1 MATSPTTIGRNFP
14 VVNFSENGHGVT
26 KLYGRLFLMP
36 GLWTL
41 IAIIIFPLFFT
52 IALSFSNWS
61 VANAGFDWVGGRNWS
76 AMTENGR
83 FWASMVRLLPF
94 AFLTVVIQ
102 YVLGFAIAMFS
113 WKGIASGRFFRVL
126 WLIPM
131 MTTPVVMSVVWNSI
145 FQETVGPVNFVLTAL
160 GVSPIAWLSS
170 TTPAMFAIIVA
181 EVWQWTPF
189 MFLLLLA
196 GLLSLPKEPFLAASI
211 DGAGPVRTF
220 FKVTLPMMAPV
231 SIGAI
236 IIRLIEA
243 SKIFDTIYAMTIGGP
258 GSSTES
264 PSYYIYIT
272 GLRNFDLANGATLS
286 LTYLIF
292 FIIVLTVIAQVLGR
306 LAKPKG
312 S

>member
-1 MATSPTTIGRNFP
+1 MS
-14 VVNFSENGHGVT
+14 

-61 VANAGFDWVGGRNWS
+61 AVNAGFDWVGGRNWA
-76 AMTENGR
+76 AMAENGR
-83 FWASMVRLLPF
+83 FWSSMFRLLPF

-113 WKGIASGRFFRVL
+113 WKGIAAGRFFRVL

-131 MTTPVVMSVVWNSI
+131 MTTPVVMSVVWKSI
-145 FQETVGPVNFVLTAL
+145 FQETTGPVNFFLMAL
-160 GVSPIAWLSS
+160 GVSPVAWLSS
-170 TTPAMFAIIVA
+170 STPAMFAIIVA

-189 MFLLLLA
+189 MFLLILA

-211 DGAGPVRTF
+211 DGAGPFRTF

-231 SIGAI
+231 SIGAL

>member
-1 MATSPTTIGRNFP
+1 M
-14 VVNFSENGHGVT
+14 T

-41 IAIIIFPLFFT
+41 IAIIIFPLLFT

-131 MTTPVVMSVVWNSI
+131 MTTPVVMSVVWKSI